1 MGATFDKLLG
11 CFMLH
16 KHKQSDIVPINSPVI
31 GMTANGLVG
40 VVPAGWMLEM
50 IVVIETSGTLD
61 MDIAFGTTSGGT
73 EISPSEIIVKGD
85 NNVIGYNY
93 AKKADI
99 EPFDVYLTNAVA
111 WTTEVLDV
119 YLLLR
124 KIK

>member
-11 CFMLH
+11 CFLLH
-16 KHKQSDIVPINSPVI
+16 KHKQSDIVPVNTPAL
-31 GMTANGLVG
+31 GMVANGLVG
-40 VVPAGWMLEM
+40 TVPAGYMLEM

-61 MDIAFGTTSGGT
+61 MDIALGTTAGGT
-73 EISPSEIIVKGD
+73 EISPSELIVKGD

-93 AKKADI
+93 AKKMAI
-99 EPFDVYLTNAVA
+99 EPFSVYLTNAVV

>member
-1 MGATFDKLLG
+1 MAGEMIRQNRLFEKNAVSG
-11 CFMLH
+11 G
-16 KHKQSDIVPINSPVI
+16 S
-31 GMTANGLVG
+31 A
-40 VVPAGWMLEM
+40 VVPATTIVADGLIGSVPTGWMLEM

-61 MDIAFGTTSGGT
+61 MDIALGTTAGGT
-73 EISPSEIIVKGD
+73 EISPSELIVKGD

-93 AKKADI
+93 AKKMAI
-99 EPFDVYLTNAVA
+99 EPFSVYLTNAVV